1 MLETALVVVQVV
13 VLLSMAV
20 AVFAFWKAQ
29 KSQKEMREI
38 MMKISALIDGSSK
51 TERENNG

>member
-13 VLLSMAV
+13 VLLCMGV
-20 AVFAFWKAQ
+20 AGFAFWKAH
-29 KSQKEMREI
+29 KTGEEMREI
-38 MMKISALIDGSSK
+38 VMKITALIDDSRK